1 MTVRNFWMIFIKIL
15 GIWLV
20 LDSLVVIPQYFS
32 SVIYNITSG
41 NGEELVYTLALLTIG
56 LLFYLFIIRL
66 FILKT
71 GWLIN
76 KLQLEKD
83 FNEEKIELNVPREV
97 VLKIACIVIGGLI
110 LVREIPDFCRELFFF
125 FQRKT
130 LLFEDQGT
138 TYIIFHLVSIL
149 IGYLMMTKFSSIV
162 GFIEK
167 KTSTEHKGNN

>member
-1 MTVRNFWMIFIKIL
+1 MTVRNFWIIFIKIL

-32 SVIYNITSG
+32 SVIYNISSG
-41 NGEELVYTLALLTIG
+41 NGEELVYTMALLTIG

-71 GWLIN
+71 GWLIS

-83 FNEEKIELNVPREV
+83 FNEEKIELNIPRET

-110 LVREIPDFCRELFFF
+110 LVDEIPEFCRELFSF
-125 FQRKT
+125 FQRKSI
-130 LLFEDQGT
+130 LFEDQET
-138 TYIIFHLVSIL
+138 KFIIFHLVSIL
-149 IGYLMMTKFSSIV
+149 IGYLLMTKFSSIV
-162 GFIEK
+162 SFIEK
-167 KTSTEHKGNN
+167 KTTSEHKENN